1 MQLKNGSGTN
11 FALGNKFETAQNL
24 DVSTNTIFSKVFSVQ
39 KFKCLC
45 FLLQHYRQ
53 ANSGPSPYNR
63 QASSTGDG
71 REGPPPPYPGRG
83 GPGHGY
89 GEGRGHYNRA
99 SSHPAEFR
107 QSGGQPAGASA
118 SGWRKEQGRSGGGR
132 SKSGG
137 RHGQN
142 RHSQMEMQPIR

>member
-1 MQLKNGSGTN
+1 MSPHTIPVFQILMANFNQLS
-11 FALGNKFETAQNL
+11 
-24 DVSTNTIFSKVFSVQ
+24 I
-39 KFKCLC
+39 
-45 FLLQHYRQ
+45 LLQHYRQ

-63 QASSTGDG
+63 QASSSG
-71 REGPPPPYPGRG
+71 EAPPPYPGPSRG

-99 SSHPAEFR
+99 SNHPAEFR
-107 QSGGQPAGASA
+107 QSASAGHQAGASA
-118 SGWRKEQGRSGGGR
+118 SGWRKEQGRGR